1 MASATP
7 LQLDV
12 PRRPDAL
19 AELRAAVRAFAL
31 RAGFSE
37 AAAGEI
43 LVAVSEAGA
52 NAIEHAGAA
61 AGGGRLR
68 LSCRLADDALVL
80 ELRDYCRA
88 GDVDRVCGRDLAD
101 VRPGGLGVHCMQ
113 GLMDGFAL
121 VPDDHGWATLRLTR
135 TRRRGRD
142 ELPTGGAANAQ

>member
-1 MASATP
+1 MAGGDP
-7 LQLDV
+7 LRLDV
-12 PRRPDAL
+12 PRRPEAL
-19 AELRAAVRAFAL
+19 AELRAAVRAFA
-31 RAGFSE
+31 RQFGFSE

-52 NAIEHAGAA
+52 NAIEHAGAT

-68 LSCRLADDALVL
+68 LRCALADDDALVI
-80 ELRDYCRA
+80 ELADYCRA
-88 GDVDRVCGRDLAD
+88 ADVDRVCGRDLDD

-135 TRRRGRD
+135 SRRRGRD
-142 ELPTGGAANAQ
+142 EGSA